1 MKKTNKILLILIL
14 FFFSTIIINA
24 EEITFSAN
32 KMTGST
38 GENSEYTKLTGKA
51 FIQTDTLEI
60 NADEVVLSG
69 KDFRFISAKGNIS
82 GKNTKSAF
90 DFTCQQLEYDRDT
103 KLATLKGNV
112 TMIDKDNDVTA
123 TAQIIEY
130 DQETEIAFMQ
140 INVKLI
146 QKKNT
151 CTGANAIYKKAEQT
165 LELSGSPKI
174 LKDKDTFKA
183 NEIFMNLDT
192 EEIVLDG
199 KVRGS
204 VTDSSSSNAETKEQE
219 KPTSQAKPADKANPA
234 TPTSSDN
241 PAEKENTN
249 DKSKD
254 EKNIP
259 EENIN
264 TENTETPVVTEQQ
277 NESEVKTDE

>member
-1 MKKTNKILLILIL
+1 MKKTKKSFLISILI
-14 FFFSTIIINA
+14 FFSLSVINA
-24 EEITFSAN
+24 EEISFSAN

-51 FIQTDTLEI
+51 YIKTDTLEI
-60 NADEVVLSG
+60 NADEVTLSG
-69 KDFRFISAKGNIS
+69 KEFRFITAKGNIS
-82 GKNTKSAF
+82 GKNTESAF

-112 TMIDKDNDVTA
+112 TLIDKDNDVTA
-123 TAQIIEY
+123 SAQIIEY

-174 LKDKDTFKA
+174 IKDKDTFMA
-183 NEIFMNLDT
+183 NEIFLNMDT

-204 VTDSSSSNAETKEQE
+204 VTDSSSTNNEEQKNTS
-219 KPTSQAKPADKANPA
+219 KPKPAGKAKP
-234 TPTSSDN
+234 
-241 PAEKENTN
+241 
-249 DKSKD
+249 
-254 EKNIP
+254 
-259 EENIN
+259 
-264 TENTETPVVTEQQ
+264 ETPEAQA
-277 NESEVKTDE
+277 NSENKSEVKTDE